1 MTANLTQVALGQMT
15 QAEALTA
22 TGNVLNGYVLTVLEG
37 LGVNLNDSDHDYSPA
52 GTVYQE
58 TVANDVL
65 FDGVFDGA
73 VIEATPI
80 HSQQELNHGQALP
93 TKIQLSIHSAS
104 QVAVRSPLQG
114 QLVTQ

>member
-1 MTANLTQVALGQMT
+1 MTLIMTIHLLEQSIKKPSQMT
-15 QAEALTA
+15 SYLMVYLMGQLLT
-22 TGNVLNGYVLTVLEG
+22 
-37 LGVNLNDSDHDYSPA
+37 
-52 GTVYQE
+52 
-58 TVANDVL
+58 
-65 FDGVFDGA
+65 
-73 VIEATPI
+73 ATPI